1 MKPIP
6 PTLLAATI
14 TLLAV
19 FLYFFVTFRVG
30 QMRGKHDIRA
40 PATSGHPE
48 FDRAYRV
55 QMNTLEQLALFL
67 PLLWLAA
74 IFPVLGG
81 WIAVALGLVWLI
93 ARVLYARAYMA
104 DPDKRVVGAG
114 LTGLATISL
123 LILALVGVVMTWL
136 GLRGA

>member
-6 PTLLAATI
+6 PTLLAASI
-14 TLLAV
+14 TLLAMV
-19 FLYFFVTFRVG
+19 FYFFTSFRVG
-30 QMRGKHDIRA
+30 QMRGRHDIRA

-55 QMNTLEQLALFL
+55 QMNTLEQLGMFL

-74 IFPVLGG
+74 LFPVLGG
-81 WIAVALGLVWLI
+81 WLDAALGVIWLI
-93 ARVLYARAYMA
+93 GRVLFSQAYMA

-114 LTGLATISL
+114 LTGLATLSL
-123 LILALVGVVMTWL
+123 MILTLVGIVMAWL
-136 GLRGA
+136 GLRGS